1 MAKLSERRQLWP
13 SSQREGNYGQALREK
28 ATMAKLSEYELNEY
42 IFDDLQFAVQ
52 TRKFAKKERSIIWY
66 PERKTKQCQ

>member
-28 ATMAKLSEYELNEY
+28 ATMAKLSGEAMALSKMRA
-42 IFDDLQFAVQ
+42 Q
-52 TRKFAKKERSIIWY
+52 
-66 PERKTKQCQ
+66 